1 MDIFR
6 KAKSNFATTLV
17 TGIGTG
23 TSETITLNSTAGL
36 PTDTEI
42 VLTFNRVTSSGVVNP
57 TSLVERIRGKI
68 SGSTLTA
75 YTRGVDNTTEQAH
88 SGGTVVEYVWNGADL
103 NDMVDGILVGHNQ
116 DGTHKSG
123 SVLTLPQI
131 NDTSSDHQYVVAVN
145 ELTADRTVT
154 LPLLTGNDEFVFKDH
169 AQTLTNKTLTSPK
182 INEDVAVTSTA
193 TELNL
198 LDGIVGLNKMPINAP
213 EGFLINGKIVP
224 SVASNNLTVALK
236 GLDGNDPSATNP
248 IYVRIGDTVHSITSA
263 LSVTKN
269 AGTNW
274 FNAGSAEL
282 ATKEI
287 DYFVYLGYNATDG
300 VVIGFSRIPYA
311 TQYDQFSATTTNAKY
326 CAISTISNAA
336 AGDDYTVVGRFAATL
351 SAGAGYT
358 WTVPTF
364 TTINLIQRP
373 IFESRILTWLPTLT
387 GFSTTATGVF
397 VYQVKQDKCKA
408 VFNPNGL
415 ASNATALDM
424 TLPIY
429 ASGSAGVQYF
439 MGNSYDN
446 NAQVASGS
454 PARIPA
460 SGTLIEC
467 FKTTLDTDNYTAS
480 NAKAWSGSIEYFI

>member
-6 KAKSNFATTLV
+6 KGKSNFATTLV

-103 NDMVDGILVGHNQ
+103 NDQVDGILVEHNQ
-116 DGTHKSG
+116 DGTHDTAK
-123 SVLTLPQI
+123 VVDLT
-131 NDTSSDHQYVVAVN
+131 T
-145 ELTADRTVT
+145 
-154 LPLLTGNDEFVFKDH
+154 
-169 AQTLTNKTLTSPK
+169 AQTLTNKTIGT
-182 INEDVAVTSTA
+182 T
-193 TELNL
+193 NL
-198 LDGIVGLNKMPINAP
+198 ISFNSP

-224 SVASNNLTVALK
+224 SVADNNLTVALK

-248 IYVRIGDTVHSITSA
+248 IYIRIGDTVHSITSA

-274 FNAGSAEL
+274 FNAGSSEL

-311 TQYDQFSATTTNAKY
+311 TEYSQFSTTSTDEKY
-326 CAISTISNAA
+326 CAISTITNAA
-336 AGDDYTVVGRFAATL
+336 AGDDYVVIGRFAATL

-358 WTVPTF
+358 WSVPTF
-364 TTINLIQRP
+364 DSKNLIQRP
-373 IFESRILTWLPTLT
+373 IFETRILDWQPI
-387 GFSTTATGVF
+387 FS
-397 VYQVKQDKCKA
+397 
-408 VFNPNGL
+408 
-415 ASNATALDM
+415 
-424 TLPIY
+424 
-429 ASGSAGVQYF
+429 ASGSMTYTSVSIPSIGYKVAGSSFQY
-439 MGNSYDN
+439 
-446 NAQVASGS
+446 AIVARGTTGGS
-454 PARIPA
+454 
-460 SGTLIEC
+460 
-467 FKTTLDTDNYTAS
+467 AS
-480 NAKAWSGSIEYFI
+480 NQLKFTIPFIVGSSYNYQTFAGYCRDGGGTYVLGYSSVSNNTVSVGKYDDSNFGLGTDRELYSNGVLFLY